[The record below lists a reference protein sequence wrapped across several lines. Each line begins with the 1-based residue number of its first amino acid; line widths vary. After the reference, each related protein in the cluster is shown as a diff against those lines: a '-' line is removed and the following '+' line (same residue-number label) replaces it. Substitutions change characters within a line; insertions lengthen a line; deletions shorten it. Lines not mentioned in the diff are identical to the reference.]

1 MDERYTIALQ
11 RKMGIAW
18 IRQLIFVGVL
28 GKEKF
33 VIQAQLSQHC
43 ATCIEDSQ

>member
-11 RKMGIAW
+11 RKMGIAE

-33 VIQAQLSQHC
+33 VIKA
-43 ATCIEDSQ
+43 